1 MVQGAGGGAGWWWW
15 WVSRT
20 CMGYG
25 GEMMS
30 AFVVLVVER
39 EFGGRVGIYGEVFGV
54 LLRILKTWNDDIANW
69 NKLSQEIS
77 QINRQRVK

>member
-1 MVQGAGGGAGWWWW
+1 MQGAGGGAGWWWW

-54 LLRILKTWNDDIANW
+54 LFRILKTWNDDIANW